1 MVQWYRQYPED
12 PKLVS
17 AVQTELTGI
26 VLSTEPAGDRFLCAR
41 IFDENNGL
49 RSAHFPAS
57 LKKMAKLVPPDLFDD
72 LECRLNPNRSPS
84 SIPFVAE
91 YRKVRSFREL
101 ARNPNLFLSASK
113 VARFYLQN
121 GSHLLEPAPRLKLL
135 RTALNSFAKARDPK
149 AVLLKL
155 YFCFARDE
163 GLPVRESWFNLLP
176 EILASEARKTLSEPV
191 NRSVSKEH
199 FLDELINS
207 IRLWMNS
214 ETELVLE

>member
-1 MVQWYRQYPED
+1 VVQWHHQYHED
-12 PKLVS
+12 CKPVS
-17 AVQTELTGI
+17 AVQTGLTGI
-26 VLSTEPAGDRFLCAR
+26 VLSIEPAGGRFLRAR
-41 IFDENNGL
+41 IFDEDNGL
-49 RSAHFPAS
+49 CSAHFPTS
-57 LKKMAKLVPPDLFDD
+57 LAKMPKFVPPDLFDD

-91 YRKVRSFREL
+91 YQKVRSFREL
-101 ARNPNLFLSASK
+101 ARNPTHFLSASK
-113 VARFYLQN
+113 IARFYLQN

-191 NRSVSKEH
+191 NRSVSQEH
-199 FLDELINS
+199 F
-207 IRLWMNS
+207 
-214 ETELVLE
+214 